1 MLSLASFSDL
11 PEGRG
16 RKCIRP
22 GELVAQPVCLC
33 LRPPSPALPFSA
45 LHLHREELCGP
56 PRVTEAIT
64 PGADGSRG
72 SILARERQG
81 RRASPKLRGAALQHC
96 LPRLPRHP
104 ALSKSFPLGSVEISL
119 PVTEGRHTSSACF
132 YAKGVFPSKVYGN
145 QIF

>member
-11 PEGRG
+11 PEGQG

-33 LRPPSPALPFSA
+33 LRPPSCPPLLCSSPAPGGA
-45 LHLHREELCGP
+45 LWSTQGHRGNHT
-56 PRVTEAIT
+56 R
-64 PGADGSRG
+64 SRWFPG
-72 SILARERQG
+72 SILTRERQG

-96 LPRLPRHP
+96 LPRLPRCP
-104 ALSKSFPLGSVEISL
+104 ALAKSFPLGSVEISL

-132 YAKGVFPSKVYGN
+132 YAKGFFPSKVYGN